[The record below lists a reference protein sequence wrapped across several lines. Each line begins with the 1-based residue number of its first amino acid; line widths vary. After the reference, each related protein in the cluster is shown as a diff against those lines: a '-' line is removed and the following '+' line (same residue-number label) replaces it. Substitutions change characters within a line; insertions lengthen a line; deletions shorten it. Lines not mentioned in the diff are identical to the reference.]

1 MHRTQLKKFIVRKYV
16 MAKSAIDALK
26 KERQIKADDC
36 YIDDEWRKSNE
47 EKTVSIGFKKK

>member
-1 MHRTQLKKFIVRKYV
+1 